1 MDCTTPTLVLF
12 SIRESGTN
20 SDSTADSYLTLPEN
34 HTVPPLEALV
44 IGTTQSD
51 FSTQMSKAVGHP
63 IRVLVADDHQIVLQG
78 LKTILNREGFE
89 IVGEASDGAQA
100 VAQALDLQPDLIV
113 MDVSMPVMTGIEAAA
128 QIRRAVPS
136 AKLLLLTVHTQH
148 RYILEALRSGAR
160 GYVLKSRATSE
171 LIEAVREILNG
182 RIYLSPGIS
191 QTVVEAYLQQN
202 MGETESLTRREIQVL
217 QLVAEGKTTKEI
229 AVALAVSAKTADSHR
244 SNIMHK
250 LNLHS
255 VADLVRYAIR
265 RGLAQP

>member
-1 MDCTTPTLVLF
+1 MYYPNFSSILKSLVRDIFRFYCGFL
-12 SIRESGTN
+12 SHVGGK
-20 SDSTADSYLTLPEN
+20 N
-34 HTVPPLEALV
+34 HTVPQPEALV
-44 IGTTQSD
+44 IGTTQPSD
-51 FSTQMSKAVGHP
+51 VSTQLTKPVGHP

-78 LKTILNREGFE
+78 LKTILTREGFE
-89 IVGEASDGAQA
+89 IVGEASDGGQA

-136 AKLLLLTVHTQH
+136 ARLLLLTVHTEH